1 MSKKFL
7 LRVLGVGILAVAAV
21 FWLLKELDVAGFE
34 KFNLAWAG
42 FIVTAGWGTLE
53 ILSTV
58 FHNDGGVTFKK
69 ARIGLAVVL
78 YILAVLCLVFA
89 IAMPKNIVLPLIA
102 VIVAGGLVVSVI
114 VTGGKKWD
122 EADNQKVGYKNYHQR
137 KAEEAKAAEKEKK
150 DGE

>member
-42 FIVTAGWGTLE
+42 VIVTAGWGTLE
-53 ILSTV
+53 LLSTV

-69 ARIGLAVVL
+69 ARIGLAVIL

-89 IAMPKNIVLPLIA
+89 IALPKNVVLPLIA
-102 VIVAGGLVVSVI
+102 VIVAGGLVVSVL

-122 EADNQKVGYKNYHQR
+122 EADNQKVGYKNYRQR
-137 KAEEAKAAEKEKK
+137 KAEEEKANKEQK
-150 DGE
+150 